1 MGKPACRL
9 GDIHSGHGC
18 FPPTKAISGS
28 GNVIINGKPA
38 LRVGDS
44 FVSHGC
50 PKIPPHG
57 VKAGTGSSSVF
68 TNSKPAVRIGD
79 KTACGA
85 TMIVGSGNVLI
96 GG

>member
-18 FPPTKAISGS
+18 FPPTKAIMGS
-28 GNVIINGKPA
+28 SNVVINGKPA
-38 LRVGDS
+38 LRVGDQ
-44 FVSHGC
+44 FVPHGC
-50 PKIPPHG
+50 PLVPPHP
-57 VKAGTGSSSVF
+57 VVAGKGSTTVF
-68 TNSKPAVRIGD
+68 TNGKSAMRVGD
-79 KTACGA
+79 KTACGC

>member
-18 FPPTKAISGS
+18 FPPTKSVTGS
-28 GNVIINGKPA
+28 NNVIINGKFA
-38 LRVGDS
+38 LRVGDK
-44 FVSHGC
+44 FIPHGC
-50 PKIPPHG
+50 PSVSPHA
-57 VKAGTGSSSVF
+57 VIAGKGSSTVF
-68 TNSKPAVRIGD
+68 INGQPSMRVGD

-85 TMIVGSGNVLI
+85 SMIIGSGNVLI